1 MTAHTHYALARPYLL
16 SLDSYAQLTG
26 VHPDLVRRL
35 VAMGLLEVSRDGR
48 GGLWFDPTQ
57 VRAMARIQRL
67 HLGLNLSYAS
77 LGLIIDLLDR
87 ISELERSSRRPLPG
101 GEARWT

>member
-1 MTAHTHYALARPYLL
+1 MTTRTHYALARPYLL
-16 SLDSYAQLTG
+16 SLDSYARLTG

-48 GGLWFDPTQ
+48 GRLWFDPTQ

-77 LGLIIDLLDR
+77 LGLIVDLLDR
-87 ISELERSSRRPLPG
+87 VSELERSSRRPLPG
-101 GEARWT
+101 GKARWT

>member
-1 MTAHTHYALARPYLL
+1 MTTRYALARPYLL
-16 SLDSYAQLTG
+16 SLDSYARLTG
-26 VHPDLVRRL
+26 MHPELIRRL
-35 VAMGLLEVSRDGR
+35 VAMGLLEIRRDSTGS
-48 GGLWFDPTQ
+48 LWFDPTQ

-77 LGLIIDLLDR
+77 LGLVIDLLDR
-87 ISELERSSRRPLPG
+87 IAELERSSLRPRTV